1 MGQEVVDRLHRLM
14 WKAPQRIA
22 IEIAE
27 IWICDDESA
36 LEMSQS
42 VVLVE
47 FESVFAVSNLHKGKV
62 RSPTVAR
69 NLVNIEEVSKAFDIR
84 PLLTKV
90 SLGISEGERIGI
102 VGRNGA
108 GKSTLM
114 RIITGEEAPDAG
126 RVTKSNSTAIGYLAQ
141 IDNADP
147 TATVGDVVLGDREKH
162 EWAGDSRIR
171 EIFTGLFGGFDDHLF
186 ERTFGNLSGGEK
198 RRVGLAKLLIDDIQL
213 VLLDEPTNHLDVEG
227 VAWLAEHLKRRTD
240 LAVLVVTHDRW
251 FLDEITERTWEVV
264 QGKVEEYEGG
274 YSAFVLA
281 KAERSRQSAA
291 TEARRNNLIRKE
303 LAWLRRGAPART
315 TKPKFRVDA
324 ANELIS
330 AEPAPRDGS
339 ELLKFALNRLGKT
352 VLEAKD
358 MQVKAGDKELLSHLT
373 WNIGPGDRIGI
384 VGINGAGKS
393 TLMRVLASELQPA
406 AGKLTTGITV
416 KIAFLTQHL
425 DELDPTWRVLEAVE
439 KVAQYVELGKGK
451 TLSASQLCERLGFD
465 RDGQWTPVGDL
476 SGGERRRLQLTR
488 LLMDAPNVLMLD
500 EPTNDFDIETLTEL
514 EDLLDSYGG
523 TLLVVSHDRYFL
535 ERVCDRFVGLLGD
548 LQLRDL
554 PRGVDE
560 YLELR
565 HQQSTPTQNSG
576 GKGKSSSAAEE
587 RQLKK
592 DLTRVERQIE
602 KGRAEVA
609 RLTAEQET
617 FAMDPTKL
625 VEVSEQL
632 AKVSAELVTR
642 EEEWLSI
649 TMALEG

>member
-1 MGQEVVDRLHRLM
+1 
-14 WKAPQRIA
+14 
-22 IEIAE
+22 
-27 IWICDDESA
+27 
-36 LEMSQS
+36 
-42 VVLVE
+42 
-47 FESVFAVSNLHKGKV
+47 
-62 RSPTVAR
+62 VAR

-114 RIITGEEAPDAG
+114 RIITGEESPDEG
-126 RVTKSNSTAIGYLAQ
+126 RVTKSNATNIGYLAQ
-141 IDNADP
+141 IDKADP
-147 TATVGDVVLGDREKH
+147 AATVGDVVLGDREKH
-162 EWAGDSRIR
+162 EWAGDARIR

-227 VAWLAEHLKRRTD
+227 VAWLANHLKNRND

-251 FLDEITERTWEVV
+251 FLDEITDRTWEVV
-264 QGKVEEYEGG
+264 QGAVEEYDGG

-281 KAERSRQSAA
+281 KAERSRQAA
-291 TEARRNNLIRKE
+291 ASDARRNNLIRKE

-352 VLEAKD
+352 VLESKD
-358 MQVKAGDKELLSHLT
+358 MQVKAGDKELLAHLT

-393 TLMRVLASELQPA
+393 TLMRVLASEIPPA

-439 KVAQYVELGKGK
+439 KVAQFVELGKGK

-565 HQQSTPTQNSG
+565 HSSGQQVQSSTAKT
-576 GKGKSSSAAEE
+576 KTSSAAEE

-602 KGRAEVA
+602 KGKAEVE
-609 RLTAEQET
+609 RLTHELEVHALDSGKLQEIT
-617 FAMDPTKL
+617 
-625 VEVSEQL
+625 EQL
-632 AKVSAELVTR
+632 AKVTQELAGR

-649 TMALEG
+649 TVALEG